1 MPEQRPFGRPLPIG
15 TEMHRRACRTHAL
28 RRSSTAS
35 SRLIEMAKAIRV
47 SDGQREEQRRSFVY
61 GNTAFEN
68 EEVTWEM
75 VNRQGDAIP
84 TE

>member
-1 MPEQRPFGRPLPIG
+1 MDSL
-15 TEMHRRACRTHAL
+15 
-28 RRSSTAS
+28 